1 MTLEQKERKIQRYL
15 FFKQMMLHI
24 FTKTRPLRNY
34 RLINIGHRNDESI
47 RGLINFELKSI
58 WPILASSKADAAM
71 ICTSAYLSRDITYLP
86 FSPLDINISI
96 DTYISPIVPKQKKVV
111 LYFSPLRYFLPKLFS
126 GCQRVLPMSMF
137 TVVERINFCRRCP
150 CTCAICW

>member
-1 MTLEQKERKIQRYL
+1 MRNYLMTLEQKERKIQRYL

-86 FSPLDINISI
+86 FSPLE
-96 DTYISPIVPKQKKVV
+96 Y
-111 LYFSPLRYFLPKLFS
+111 
-126 GCQRVLPMSMF
+126 
-137 TVVERINFCRRCP
+137 
-150 CTCAICW
+150 